1 MNEEKVQVAMT
12 AEELAQWQALKEK
25 QEKAERERKAKDDRE
40 AYRSLAAS
48 TVDEVFP
55 RLQELSAQ
63 LAEAKHSTYEA
74 FAGVIDTKT
83 EVVGLVA
90 PGQRS
95 HSFLSKDGD
104 KRIIV
109 GHYQRDGW
117 DDTVEAGISKVKE
130 YISSLAGDE
139 KTRELVDI
147 ILDLL
152 SKDRAGNLKADKVL
166 QLDKYTERIDSDT
179 FREGVAIIKE
189 SYRPERTKDFIR
201 AQYKSSS
208 GKWIDLP
215 LGITEA

>member
-1 MNEEKVQVAMT
+1 MSEKMKVEMT

-25 QEKAERERKAKDDRE
+25 QEKAERERKAKDDRD
-40 AYRSLAAS
+40 AYRSLAAT

-55 RLQELSAQ
+55 KLQELSSK
-63 LAEAKHSTYEA
+63 LAEAKRSTYEA

-83 EVVGLVA
+83 EVVGLVV

-95 HSFLSKDGD
+95 HSFLGKNGD

-117 DDTVEAGISKVKE
+117 DDTVEAGIGKVKE

-166 QLDKYTERIDSDT
+166 QLEKYTERIDNDT

-189 SYRPERTKDFIR
+189 AYRPERTKDFIR
-201 AQYKSSS
+201 AQYKDDK
-208 GKWIDLP
+208 GKWVDVP

>member
-1 MNEEKVQVAMT
+1 M
-12 AEELAQWQALKEK
+12 
-25 QEKAERERKAKDDRE
+25 
-40 AYRSLAAS
+40 S
-48 TVDEVFP
+48 EV
-55 RLQELSAQ
+55 
-63 LAEAKHSTYEA
+63 
-74 FAGVIDTKT
+74 I
-83 EVVGLVA
+83 GLVA

-95 HSFLSKDGD
+95 HSFLGKNGD

-117 DDTVEAGISKVKE
+117 DDTVEAGICKVKE

-166 QLDKYTERIDSDT
+166 QLDKYTERIDNDT
-179 FREGVAIIKE
+179 FSEGVAIIKE
-189 SYRPERTKDFIR
+189 AYRPERTKDFIR
-201 AQYKSSS
+201 AQYKDDK
-208 GKWIDLP
+208 GKWVDIP

>member
-1 MNEEKVQVAMT
+1 MSEKMKVEMT

-25 QEKAERERKAKDDRE
+25 QEKAERERKAKDDRD
-40 AYRSLAAS
+40 AYRSLAAT

-55 RLQELSAQ
+55 KLQELSPA
-63 LAEAKHSTYEA
+63 LADAKRSTYEA

-83 EVVGLVA
+83 EVIGLVA

-95 HSFLSKDGD
+95 HSFLGKNGD

-117 DDTVEAGISKVKE
+117 DDTVEAGICKVKE

-166 QLDKYTERIDSDT
+166 QLEKYTERIDNDT
-179 FREGVAIIKE
+179 FSEGVAIIKE
-189 SYRPERTKDFIR
+189 AYRPERTKDFIR
-201 AQYKSSS
+201 AQYKDDK
-208 GKWIDLP
+208 GKWVDIP

>member
-1 MNEEKVQVAMT
+1 MSEKMNVEMT

-25 QEKAERERKAKDDRE
+25 QEKAERERKAKDDRD
-40 AYRSLAAS
+40 AYRSLAAT

-55 RLQELSAQ
+55 KLQELSYA
-63 LAEAKHSTYEA
+63 LADAKRSTYEA

-83 EVVGLVA
+83 EVIGLVA

-95 HSFLSKDGD
+95 HSFLGKNGD

-117 DDTVEAGISKVKE
+117 DDTVEAGICKVKE

-166 QLDKYTERIDSDT
+166 QLEKYTERIDNDT
-179 FREGVAIIKE
+179 FSEGVAIIKE
-189 SYRPERTKDFIR
+189 AYRPERTKDFIR
-201 AQYKSSS
+201 AQYKDDK
-208 GKWIDLP
+208 GKWVDIP

>member
-1 MNEEKVQVAMT
+1 MSEKMKVEMT

-25 QEKAERERKAKDDRE
+25 QEKAERERKAKDDRD
-40 AYRSLAAS
+40 AYRSLAAT

-55 RLQELSAQ
+55 KLQELSSA
-63 LAEAKHSTYEA
+63 LADAKRSTYEA

-83 EVVGLVA
+83 EVIGLVA

-95 HSFLSKDGD
+95 HSFLGKNGD

-117 DDTVEAGISKVKE
+117 DDTVEAGICKVKE

-166 QLDKYTERIDSDT
+166 QLEKYTERIDNDT
-179 FREGVAIIKE
+179 FSEGVAIIKE
-189 SYRPERTKDFIR
+189 AYRPERTKDFIR
-201 AQYKSSS
+201 AQYKDDK
-208 GKWIDLP
+208 GKWVDVP

>member
-1 MNEEKVQVAMT
+1 MSEKMKVEMT

-25 QEKAERERKAKDDRE
+25 QEKAERERKAKDDRD
-40 AYRSLAAS
+40 AYRSLAAT

-55 RLQELSAQ
+55 KLQELSSA
-63 LAEAKHSTYEA
+63 LADAKRSTYEA

-95 HSFLSKDGD
+95 HSFLGKNGD

-117 DDTVEAGISKVKE
+117 DDTVEAGICKVKE

-166 QLDKYTERIDSDT
+166 QLEKYTERIDNDT
-179 FREGVAIIKE
+179 FSEGVAIIKE
-189 SYRPERTKDFIR
+189 AYRPERTKDFIR
-201 AQYKSSS
+201 AQYKDNK
-208 GKWIDLP
+208 GKWVDIP

>member
-1 MNEEKVQVAMT
+1 MSEKMKVEMT

-25 QEKAERERKAKDDRE
+25 QEKAERERKAKDDRD
-40 AYRSLAAS
+40 AYRSLAAT

-55 RLQELSAQ
+55 KLQELSSA
-63 LAEAKHSTYEA
+63 LADAKRSTYEA

-83 EVVGLVA
+83 EVIGLVA

-95 HSFLSKDGD
+95 HSFLGKNGD

-117 DDTVEAGISKVKE
+117 DDTVEAGICKVKE

-166 QLDKYTERIDSDT
+166 QLEKYTERIDNDT
-179 FREGVAIIKE
+179 FSEGVAIIKE
-189 SYRPERTKDFIR
+189 AYRPERTKDFIR
-201 AQYKSSS
+201 AQYKDDK
-208 GKWIDLP
+208 GKWVDIP